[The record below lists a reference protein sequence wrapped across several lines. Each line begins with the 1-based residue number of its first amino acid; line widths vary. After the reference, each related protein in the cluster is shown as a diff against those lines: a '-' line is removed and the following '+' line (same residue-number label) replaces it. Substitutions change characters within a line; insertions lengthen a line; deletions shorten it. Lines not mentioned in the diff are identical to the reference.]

1 MGPAARS
8 TGRGRAATT
17 MVYIDGWR
25 IKDLKNRGDNIWEV
39 RKK

>member
-1 MGPAARS
+1 
-8 TGRGRAATT
+8 